1 MADTSGSPQ
10 PVAGSSRSR
19 VPLIVGIVVVLL
31 AIGVGAFF
39 FLTRD
44 TSEPALKLSE
54 TKSTTGTTIETAN
67 LDGTWK
73 VVPGSSPDETVAG
86 YRVKEVFLAG
96 SRKATANGRTNDVTG
111 NLTVTGGNVLAGEF
125 TVDMT
130 TLVSDQQQR
139 DNQIRQRGLQTDQF
153 PKATFRVTKP
163 ITLPTITDG
172 KTFKVNATGDLTLHG
187 VTKSI
192 TIPLEARESGGT
204 FTVQGSAPIVMAD
217 YGIEPPSN
225 AGMLEVED
233 NGSLEF
239 IVNFRKDASG

>member
-1 MADTSGSPQ
+1 MA
-10 PVAGSSRSR
+10 
-19 VPLIVGIVVVLL
+19 
-31 AIGVGAFF
+31 
-39 FLTRD
+39 D

-54 TKSTTGTTIETAN
+54 TKGTTGTTIETEN

-73 VVPGSSPDETVAG
+73 VVPGTSPDETVAG

-130 TLVSDQQQR
+130 TLASDQGQR
-139 DNQIRQRGLQTDQF
+139 DNQLKQRGLQTDQF
-153 PKATFRVTKP
+153 PTATFKLTKP
-163 ITLPTITDG
+163 ITLPTEIPDG
-172 KTFKVNATGDLTLHG
+172 
-187 VTKSI
+187 
-192 TIPLEARESGGT
+192 
-204 FTVQGSAPIVMAD
+204 
-217 YGIEPPSN
+217 N